1 MSAKIQAV
9 SQLHFYMW
17 SNVHIMCTP
26 CAYHV
31 LIMCISCAY
40 HVHTMC
46 IPCSLLNQVPLCY
59 CCGNKIVHT
68 IYEPHRSMA
77 RGTPLRRQLISI
89 LPQGLPQTGT
99 SISSYYT
106 YTCMHTPQTTH
117 THTHSHTRHT
127 THTHTHNICHP
138 WVWSVTLGS
147 ILRMQLRWTTDTGQL
162 ASPLNWETQASMAF
176 SFHQTRYPDLC
187 LPYQSLTL
195 VGRDHMII

>member
-147 ILRMQLRWTTDTGQL
+147 ILRMQLR
-162 ASPLNWETQASMAF
+162 
-176 SFHQTRYPDLC
+176 
-187 LPYQSLTL
+187 
-195 VGRDHMII
+195 